1 LLCSRYTQWAW
12 NSCSMRMYEKEQRNL
27 YMKI

>member
-12 NSCSMRMYEKEQRNL
+12 NSCSMRMYEKEQRN
-27 YMKI
+27 